1 MKRTLFIFGALIGCS
16 GNDVPATVD
25 GAVDAPPDIF
35 SFDEPGIPMTLT
47 SPTIMEGGKIP
58 LTHVCAARNGQNQS
72 PQLVFNNI
80 PAGTASFAVV
90 LTDLSNQLVH
100 CAIYDVPGN
109 LTGLPANVDKIAMP
123 TAVPGAQQTRAYNN
137 SFGYAGPC
145 PQTKHTYQF
154 KVYALS
160 VATLSGI
167 PTDTTGKDA
176 VVTAASASNLGTA
189 TLTGTFDPANP

>member
-1 MKRTLFIFGALIGCS
+1 VKRALFIFGAVAVVGCS
-16 GNDVPATVD
+16 GDPQPAATD

-47 SPTIMEGGKIP
+47 SPTITEGGKIP
-58 LTHVCAARNGQNQS
+58 LMHVCANRGGQNQS

-90 LTDLSNQLVH
+90 LTDMSNQLVH
-100 CAIYDVPGN
+100 CAIYDVPGT
-109 LTGLPANVDKIAMP
+109 LTGLPANVDKVAMP
-123 TAVPGAQQTRAYNN
+123 TAVPGAKQTPSYNAGVI
-137 SFGYAGPC
+137 GYNGPC
-145 PQTKHTYQF
+145 PGTKHTYQF

-160 VATLSGI
+160 AATLSGI
-167 PTDTTGKDA
+167 SDKED
-176 VVTAASASNLGTA
+176 VVTMASASNLGTA

>member
-1 MKRTLFIFGALIGCS
+1 MRTLLAVILLVGCS
-16 GNDVPATVD
+16 GNEPATVD

-35 SFDEPGIPMTLT
+35 SFDEPGIPMRLT
-47 SPTIMEGGKIP
+47 SPTITEGAKIP
-58 LTHVCAARNGQNQS
+58 LTHVCAMRGGQNQS

-80 PAGTASFAVV
+80 PANTASFAVV
-90 LTDLSNQLVH
+90 LTDMSNGLVH

-109 LTGLPANVDKIAMP
+109 LTGLPANVDKVAMP
-123 TAVPGAQQTRAYNN
+123 TAVPGAKQTQAYNG

-145 PQTKHTYQF
+145 PSMPHTYQF

-160 VATLSGI
+160 TATLSGVASGM
-167 PTDTTGKDA
+167 TGKDS

>member
-1 MKRTLFIFGALIGCS
+1 
-16 GNDVPATVD
+16 
-25 GAVDAPPDIF
+25 
-35 SFDEPGIPMTLT
+35 
-47 SPTIMEGGKIP
+47 
-58 LTHVCAARNGQNQS
+58 
-72 PQLVFNNI
+72 VFNNI

-100 CAIYDVPGN
+100 CAIYDVPGTV
-109 LTGLPANVDKIAMP
+109 LGLPANVDKVAMP
-123 TAVPGAQQTRAYNN
+123 TAVPGAKQTQAYNG

-160 VATLSGI
+160 TATLSGVMSGM
-167 PTDTTGKDA
+167 TGKDS

-189 TLTGTFDPANP
+189 TLTATFDPANP